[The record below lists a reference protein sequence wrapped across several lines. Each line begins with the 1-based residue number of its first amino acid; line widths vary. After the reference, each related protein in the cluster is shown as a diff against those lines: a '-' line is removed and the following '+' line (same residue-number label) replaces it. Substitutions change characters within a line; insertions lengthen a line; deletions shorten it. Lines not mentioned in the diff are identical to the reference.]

1 MPYHKIVDALTTGYV
16 DGNSVAGYNIR
27 CWDDVGKNIYL
38 GDGSGNMYASY
49 EDTES
54 LSYRVAFVKAKG
66 MLGAFSWEYR
76 EDAHDGTLRKY
87 VYNAFYPSE

>member
-1 MPYHKIVDALTTGYV
+1 MPYHKIVEALSTGIV
-16 DGNSVAGYNIR
+16 DGNSVAGYNYR
-27 CWDDVGKNIYL
+27 YWDATGKNVYL
-38 GDGSGNMYASY
+38 GDSNGTMYASY

-54 LSYRVAFVKAKG
+54 LSYRVAFVKEKG

-76 EDAHDGTLRKY
+76 EDAHDGTLRNY